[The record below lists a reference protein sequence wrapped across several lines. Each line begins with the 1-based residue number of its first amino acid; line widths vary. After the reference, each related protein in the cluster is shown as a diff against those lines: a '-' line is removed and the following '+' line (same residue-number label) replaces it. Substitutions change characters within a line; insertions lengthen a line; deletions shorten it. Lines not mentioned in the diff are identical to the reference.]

1 MYGDF
6 AEIYDLIYTF
16 LDYKKSAKKVK
27 KLITK
32 HKKVKGNKL
41 LDVACGTGKHLG
53 FLKSEFECT
62 GIDISNEMLDV
73 ARKKYDGIRFL
84 QADMVNFDLNEKFD
98 AIICLFSS
106 IGYVKTYENLKK
118 TIINFSNHLKLG
130 GVVIIEPWLTK
141 SVAIDGFAS
150 MNTYNSDE
158 IKIARQS
165 VSKIDGD
172 ISRFE
177 MHYLVAKKGD
187 KVSYFK
193 DIHELGLFD
202 VAKTLEIMKDAG
214 LDTKYLKKGLETR
227 RGLFIGTKQ

>member
-1 MYGDF
+1 
-6 AEIYDLIYTF
+6 
-16 LDYKKSAKKVK
+16 
-27 KLITK
+27 
-32 HKKVKGNKL
+32 
-41 LDVACGTGKHLG
+41 
-53 FLKSEFECT
+53 
-62 GIDISNEMLDV
+62 
-73 ARKKYDGIRFL
+73 
-84 QADMVNFDLNEKFD
+84 
-98 AIICLFSS
+98 
-106 IGYVKTYENLKK
+106 
-118 TIINFSNHLKLG
+118 
-130 GVVIIEPWLTK
+130 
-141 SVAIDGFAS
+141 

-193 DIHELGLFD
+193 DMHELGLFD